1 MQFMA
6 SFPSV
11 EQCGPA
17 VWRIVKKVE
26 CSVCSTVKRYSKVQ
40 PVQFAVCPLC
50 GGGVYL
56 LIPSH
61 LDTGPH
67 R

>member
-1 MQFMA
+1 MDQCNKSKSSVGKFEGLY
-6 SFPSV
+6 SSV
-11 EQCGPA
+11 ENRGV
-17 VWRIVKKVE
+17 VWQ
-26 CSVCSTVKRYSKVQ
+26 SLKRYSRVQ

-61 LDTGPH
+61 LDTRPH